1 MVGGDR
7 AGRGVSLPTFVV
19 TEPFEAGQT
28 VTLGEDAAHHM
39 RVLRIEVGQPVAL
52 LDGQGGSGVGVLV
65 RLAKRNA
72 SVQVEHAAIVEPPPA
87 VHLIVPIADRD
98 RMLLLAEKATELA
111 ATSWRPVM
119 WKRSRSVSPRG
130 EGPVFQQK
138 AGARMANA
146 LEQSKGTWLPTVY
159 PDATLERA
167 IVAAPAGAR
176 FVLDGGGVPFTRALA
191 DALADALAAATSDAL
206 PAVTIAV
213 GPEGGIDEAE
223 GAALREA
230 GFVPVSL
237 GHTVLR
243 FETAA
248 VAGLAVARTMLA
260 ALAPARAEVA
270 GDGLMHDDSA
280 AGASPASHSNPGAHD
295 G

>member
-176 FVLDGGGVPFTRALA
+176 FVLDGGGVAFTRALA
-191 DALADALAAATSDAL
+191 DALATATPDAL
-206 PAVTIAV
+206 PAITIAV

-260 ALAPARAEVA
+260 ALLPSRAAVA
-270 GDGLMHDDSA
+270 GDGLMRDDSA
-280 AGASPASHSNPGAHD
+280 SGESPADHSTPPGAHD